1 MKGYTNWSKPMKLK
15 IEGVELNVG
24 PEYEISMIRIDH
36 IQGYATVFVLYE
48 DGEEDVFSNIPSN
61 NKYPWS
67 ETFVGDSLQRL
78 LNEYCCG

>member
-1 MKGYTNWSKPMKLK
+1 MKEYIDWSKSMKLK

-48 DGEEDVFSNIPSN
+48 DGEEDVFSNIPSDN
-61 NKYPWS
+61 EYPWS
-67 ETFVGDSLQRL
+67 ETYVGDSLQHL
-78 LNEYCCG
+78 LNESRCE

>member
-1 MKGYTNWSKPMKLK
+1 MKEYTNWSKPMKLK

-48 DGEEDVFSNIPSN
+48 DGEEDVISNIQSD
-61 NKYPWS
+61 NKYPCS
-67 ETFVGDSLQRL
+67 ETYVGDSLQRL
-78 LNEYCCG
+78 LKGSCCE